1 MHSLRNAAPLCTCSP
16 QDLAQSSVSK
26 KLACSVRSFVV
37 LKSTSCVWTSFVQR
51 FNNNVTVRR
60 NPQIRATAMG
70 ETESTKDEPRWV
82 MVNGI
87 SGKMGL
93 ETAKAALEA
102 GLHLVPYS
110 FTGRMGP
117 DQVPL
122 SKIDVEGVEVEV
134 YGFSQRELA
143 MDLCKQVSRRA
154 VVIDYTVP
162 AAVIGNAS
170 LYCSAGVPFVM
181 GTTGGD
187 REKLMK
193 IVNDSKICAVIAPQ
207 MGKQVVAFQAA
218 MEIMAEQFP
227 GAFSGYKLKV
237 TESHQATKLDTSGT
251 AKAVISSFKKLGLN
265 FDLDQI
271 TSIREEEGYKEM
283 QVPEDYYNAHAFHTY
298 RVSSPDDSVAFEF
311 KHNVCGRKIYAQGT
325 VDAVLFLMNKV
336 IQKQDLDR
344 ELEGKVFNM
353 IDVLREGNMR

>member
-1 MHSLRNAAPLCTCSP
+1 MQALRSASPVCSCSSQDFAP
-16 QDLAQSSVSK
+16 SSVRK
-26 KLACSVRSFVV
+26 NVACSERSFVA
-37 LKSTSCVWTSFVQR
+37 LKSTSRVWSSFVPR
-51 FNNNVTVRR
+51 YSHNVTVSRH
-60 NPQIRATAMG
+60 PQIRASAMG
-70 ETESTKDEPRWV
+70 ETESSTGEPGWV
-82 MVNGI
+82 MVNGL

-102 GLHLVPYS
+102 GLQLVPYS

-117 DQVPL
+117 DQGPL

-134 YGFSQRELA
+134 YGFGQRELA

-187 REKLMK
+187 REKLMR

-237 TESHQATKLDTSGT
+237 TESHQSTKLDTSGT

-271 TSIREEEGYKEM
+271 TSVREEEGYKAM

-298 RVSSPDDSVAFEF
+298 RVSSPDDTVAFEF

-325 VDAVLFLMNKV
+325 VDAVLFLMNK
-336 IQKQDLDR
+336 IQKQTDG